1 MQQFLQR
8 PRGLVIAGTER
19 RLPQG
24 SGSRCRTR
32 PPANYLATVAS
43 GGAADVDAAVQAA
56 REALGPWSA
65 EAPARRAGL
74 LWELGG

>member
-1 MQQFLQR
+1 M
-8 PRGLVIAGTER
+8 IAGTET
-19 RLPQG
+19 PAA
-24 SGSRCRTR
+24 SGQWFEVQN
-32 PPANYLATVAS
+32 PATGDYLATVAS